1 MGHSTRC
8 RVVGAA
14 CRSAS
19 YLRAVVS
26 GSQEYFCGV
35 FSMSL
40 FSSVEPVRFEGPGT
54 KNEFA
59 YRVYDKDR
67 VILDRRM
74 EDWLKPAVCYWH
86 SFNWPGADI
95 FGGGTLPRPWLGTP
109 ITQAMAD
116 TKLDAAFDFFTRL
129 GVRYFTFHD
138 VDAMASVTTLK
149 EHDRSL
155 KTIEAGIAAKMAAT
169 GVKLLWGTGNLFS
182 HPRYAGG
189 AATSPDPE
197 VYARAAA
204 QVRYCLEATHRLGGE
219 NYVLWGGREGYDSLL
234 NTDLRREL
242 DQYGRFLAM
251 VVEHKHRIGFK
262 GTILIEPKPFEPT
275 KHQYDHDVAAVFAF
289 LQRYG
294 LTQEVKVNIEVNH
307 ATLAGLDFE
316 HEIAAARAYGIFGS
330 IDINR
335 GDPRNGW
342 DTDQFPNNAQELV
355 PAVMQLVEDGG
366 FGNGGFNFDAK
377 LRRQSVD
384 PQDLYLAHIGGIDT
398 IARALLAAADIV
410 STAALKKLRDER
422 YRGWDGELGQRIMK
436 GAFTLAA
443 LADHGAE
450 KNFDPRIP
458 SGRQE
463 LAESIIARHCKY

>member
-1 MGHSTRC
+1 
-8 RVVGAA
+8 
-14 CRSAS
+14 
-19 YLRAVVS
+19 
-26 GSQEYFCGV
+26 
-35 FSMSL
+35 MSL
-40 FSSVEPVRFEGPGT
+40 FSSVEPVRFEGPDA
-54 KNEFA
+54 KSEFA
-59 YRVYDKDR
+59 YRVYNKDR
-67 VILDRRM
+67 VVLGKRL
-74 EDWLKPAVCYWH
+74 EEWLKPAVCYWH

-95 FGGGTLPRPWLGTP
+95 FGGGTLTRPWLGP
-109 ITQAMAD
+109 HVTQAMAD

-138 VDAMASVTTLK
+138 VDAMASAATLK
-149 EHDRSL
+149 EHDLSV
-155 KTIEAGIAAKMAAT
+155 KKIEAGIAAKMAAT
-169 GVKLLWGTGNLFS
+169 GVKLLWGTANLFS

-197 VYARAAA
+197 VYAWAAA
-204 QVRYCLEATHRLGGE
+204 QVRCCLEATHRLGGE

-242 DQYGRFLAM
+242 DQYGRFLSM

-316 HEIAAARAYGIFGS
+316 HEIAAARAFGIFGS

-342 DTDQFPNNAQELV
+342 DTDQFPNNSQELV
-355 PAVMQLVEDGG
+355 PSLVQLVQDGG
-366 FGNGGFNFDAK
+366 FKTGGFNFDAK

-384 PQDLYLAHIGGIDT
+384 PADLYLAHIGGIDT
-398 IARALLAAADIV
+398 IARALLAAADVV
-410 STAALKKLRDER
+410 SEGQLERLRDER
-422 YRGWDGELGQRIMK
+422 YKGWSGELGKKITS
-436 GAFTLAA
+436 GALNLAS
-443 LADHGAE
+443 LADLATE
-450 KNFDPRIP
+450 KGLDPAPR

-463 LAESIIARHCKY
+463 LAESLIARHCKY

>member
-1 MGHSTRC
+1 
-8 RVVGAA
+8 
-14 CRSAS
+14 
-19 YLRAVVS
+19 
-26 GSQEYFCGV
+26 
-35 FSMSL
+35 MSL
-40 FSSVEPVRFEGPGT
+40 FSSVAPVRFEGPDARS
-54 KNEFA
+54 EFA

-67 VILDRRM
+67 VVLGKRM

-95 FGGGTLPRPWLGTP
+95 FGGGTLTRPWLGVP
-109 ITQAMAD
+109 VTQQMAD
-116 TKLDAAFDFFTRL
+116 MKVDAAFDFFTRL

-138 VDAMASVTTLK
+138 VDAMASATTLK

-169 GVKLLWGTGNLFS
+169 GVRLLWGTANLFS

-189 AATSPDPE
+189 GATSPDPE
-197 VYARAAA
+197 VYAWAAA
-204 QVRYCLEATHRLGGE
+204 QVRACLEVTQRLGGE

-251 VVEHKHRIGFK
+251 VVDHKHRIGFK

-294 LTQEVKVNIEVNH
+294 LTKEVKVNIEVNH

-316 HEIAAARAYGIFGS
+316 HEIAVARAYDIFGS

-355 PAVMQLVEDGG
+355 PALVQLVEDKG
-366 FGNGGFNFDAK
+366 FATGGFNFDAK

-384 PQDLYLAHIGGIDT
+384 PADLYVAHIGGIDT
-398 IARALLAAADIV
+398 IARALLAAVDV
-410 STAALKKLRDER
+410 VTSGELERLKQER
-422 YRGWDGELGQRIMK
+422 YRGWSGELGQQIAS
-436 GAFTLAA
+436 GALDLAS
-443 LADHGAE
+443 LADLATAQGLNPA
-450 KNFDPRIP
+450 PR

-463 LAESIIARHCKY
+463 LAESIIARHSRY

>member
-1 MGHSTRC
+1 
-8 RVVGAA
+8 
-14 CRSAS
+14 
-19 YLRAVVS
+19 
-26 GSQEYFCGV
+26 
-35 FSMSL
+35 MSL

-67 VILDRRM
+67 VVLGKRM
-74 EDWLKPAVCYWH
+74 EEWLKVAVCYWH

-95 FGGGTLPRPWLGTP
+95 FGGGTLNRPWIGTP
-109 ITQAMAD
+109 VTQAMAD
-116 TKLDAAFDFFTRL
+116 TKLEAAFDFFKRL
-129 GVRYFTFHD
+129 GVPYFTFHD
-138 VDAMASVTTLK
+138 VDAMATAATLK
-149 EHDRSL
+149 EHDRNL
-155 KTIEAGIAAKMAAT
+155 KKIEAGMVEKMAAT
-169 GVKLLWGTGNLFS
+169 GVKLLWGTANLFS

-197 VYARAAA
+197 VYAWAAA
-204 QVRYCLEATHRLGGE
+204 QVRYCLEATHRLGGQ

-242 DQYGRFLAM
+242 DQYGRFLSL
-251 VVEHKHRIGFK
+251 VVEHKHKIGFK

-275 KHQYDHDVAAVFAF
+275 KHQYDHDVATVFAF

-294 LTQEVKVNIEVNH
+294 LTKEVKVNIEVNH

-342 DTDQFPNNAQELV
+342 DTDQFPNNAQELA
-355 PAVMQLVEDGG
+355 PALVQLVEDQG
-366 FGNGGFNFDAK
+366 FVTGGFNFDAK

-384 PQDLYLAHIGGIDT
+384 PADLYLAHIGGIDT
-398 IARALLAAADIV
+398 ISRALLAAADIV
-410 STAALKKLRDER
+410 TEGGLNRLKQER
-422 YRGWDGELGQRIMK
+422 YQGWNGELGKRIT
-436 GAFTLAA
+436 GGELNLAS
-443 LADHGAE
+443 LADLATDKGL
-450 KNFDPRIP
+450 DPAPR

-463 LAESIIARHCKY
+463 LAESLIARHCKY

>member
-1 MGHSTRC
+1 
-8 RVVGAA
+8 
-14 CRSAS
+14 
-19 YLRAVVS
+19 
-26 GSQEYFCGV
+26 
-35 FSMSL
+35 MSL
-40 FSSVEPVRFEGPGT
+40 FSSVEPVRFEGPST

-67 VILDRRM
+67 LVQGKRM
-74 EDWLKPAVCYWH
+74 EDWLKAAVCYWH

-95 FGGGTLPRPWLGTP
+95 FGAGTLTRPWLGTP
-109 ITQAMAD
+109 VTQAMAD
-116 TKLDAAFDFFTRL
+116 AKLDAAFDFFVRL

-138 VDAMASVTTLK
+138 VDAMASAATLR
-149 EHDRSL
+149 EHDQNLR
-155 KTIEAGIAAKMAAT
+155 KIEAGMAAKMAAT
-169 GVKLLWGTGNLFS
+169 GVKLLWGTANLFS

-197 VYARAAA
+197 VYAWAAA
-204 QVRYCLEATHRLGGE
+204 QVRCCMETTHRLGGE
-219 NYVLWGGREGYDSLL
+219 NYVLWGGREGYDTLL
-234 NTDLRREL
+234 NTDFAREL
-242 DQYGRFLAM
+242 DQYGRFLSM
-251 VVEHKHRIGFK
+251 VVDHKHRIGFK

-275 KHQYDHDVAAVFAF
+275 KHQYDHDVAAVYAF

-294 LTQEVKVNIEVNH
+294 LAKEVKVNIEVNH

-316 HEIAAARAYGIFGS
+316 HEIAAARSFGIFGS

-355 PAVMQLVEDGG
+355 PSMVQLVEDQG
-366 FGNGGFNFDAK
+366 FITGGFNFDAK

-384 PQDLYLAHIGGIDT
+384 PADLYLAHIGGLDT
-398 IARALLAAADIV
+398 LARALLAAADVV
-410 STAALKKLRDER
+410 SNGELARLREAR
-422 YRGWDGELGQRIMK
+422 YQGWSGELGKKISA
-436 GAFTLAA
+436 GALNLAS
-443 LADHGAE
+443 LADLAIE
-450 KNFDPRIP
+450 KGFDPAPR